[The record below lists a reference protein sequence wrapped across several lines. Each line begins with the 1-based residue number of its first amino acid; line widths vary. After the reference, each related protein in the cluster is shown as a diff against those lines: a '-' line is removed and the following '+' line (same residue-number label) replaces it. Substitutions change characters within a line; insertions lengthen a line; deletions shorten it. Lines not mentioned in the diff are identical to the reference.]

1 MAGTM
6 VMGNKNPTTDG
17 ERMLKQ
23 LSQLMRRMARNNG
36 KQRRHT
42 GMDGTV
48 NFNTM
53 VAGDSSTLVLARGGA
68 DDSTLKMGDTL
79 RQEVRESEA
88 SFMSYFA
95 SGDTLKKPPTE
106 ELFSTLKK
114 MDLDIAP
121 DGTLPKKAPKLA
133 PAPPPA
139 EGSTSRMKELREQL
153 INLEVQFQSDY
164 EDLRA
169 AYEKT
174 RADLV
179 RQMKEAGR
187 Q

>member
-1 MAGTM
+1 MVSGTMAGTM
-6 VMGNKNPTTDG
+6 VMGTKKAKDTMMFKTAVTIDDG
-17 ERMLKQ
+17 MGT
-23 LSQLMRRMARNNG
+23 MVNNSG
-36 KQRRHT
+36 GTLR
-42 GMDGTV
+42 MDGTT
-48 NFNTM
+48 NFSTM
-53 VAGDSSTLVLARGGA
+53 VAGDTLVLASGGA
-68 DDSTLKMGDTL
+68 NDSTLKMGDTL
-79 RQEVRESEA
+79 RQEVQESEA

-95 SGDTLKKPPTE
+95 GGDTLKKPPTE
-106 ELFSTLKK
+106 ELFSTLKQ

-133 PAPPPA
+133 PTPPA
-139 EGSTSRMKELREQL
+139 AGSNDRLKELREQL

-179 RQMKEAGR
+179 RQMKEAGK
-187 Q
+187 